1 MKLIVEIISDVICPW
16 CFIGKRRFERALRL
30 LPEGVETEV
39 HWRPFELNPDMPA
52 EGIDR
57 KSYRSR
63 KFGSWERSQALD
75 RQMAQVGAEEG
86 IRFAFDR
93 MLCTPNTREAHRL
106 IWLAAQQGVQSAVVE
121 ALFHAY
127 FEEALNV
134 GDRGVLARVASGA
147 GMDVHE
153 FLESDRG
160 AAEVLAEELHARRMG
175 VDGVPFFLLGG
186 AIPVSGAQ
194 PPESLAAAMS
204 AALSGALNSAAGS

>member
-1 MKLIVEIISDVICPW
+1 MKLAVEIVSDVICPW

-39 HWRPFELNPDMPA
+39 RWRPFELNPDMPA
-52 EGIDR
+52 AGIDR
-57 KSYRSR
+57 KAYRSR

-75 RQMAQVGAEEG
+75 RQLAQVGAEEG

-93 MLCTPNTREAHRL
+93 MLCTPNTLEAHRL
-106 IWLAAQQGVQSAVVE
+106 IWLASKQGVQGSVVE

-127 FEEALNV
+127 FEDALNV
-134 GDRGVLARVASGA
+134 GDRDVLTRVASAA
-147 GMDVHE
+147 GMDVQE

-160 AAEVLAEELHARRMG
+160 GDDVLAEELRARRMG
-175 VDGVPFFLLGG
+175 VDGVPFFLIGG
-186 AIPVSGAQ
+186 SIPVSGAQ

-204 AALSGALNSAAGS
+204 AALNSAAGS

>member
-1 MKLIVEIISDVICPW
+1 MNLTVEIISDVICPW

-52 EGIDR
+52 AGIDR

-63 KFGSWERSQALD
+63 KFGSWEQAQALD
-75 RQMAQVGAEEG
+75 AQMSQVGAEEG
-86 IRFAFDR
+86 IRFAFER
-93 MLCTPNTREAHRL
+93 MATTPNTLEAHRL
-106 IWLAAQQGVQSAVVE
+106 IWLAGEQGVQSAVVE

-127 FEEALNV
+127 FEAALNV
-134 GDRGVLARVASGA
+134 GDCGVLTAVATNA
-147 GMDVHE
+147 GMDVRE

-160 AAEVLAEELHARRMG
+160 RDAVDAEELTARRVG
-175 VDGVPFFLLGG
+175 VSGVPFFLMGG

-194 PPESLAAAMS
+194 APEALAAAMFT
-204 AALSGALNSAAGS
+204 ALNSAAAS

>member
-1 MKLIVEIISDVICPW
+1 MKLTVEIISDVICPW
-16 CFIGKRRFERALRL
+16 CFVGKRRFERALRL
-30 LPEGVETEV
+30 LPEDIETEV

-52 EGIDR
+52 AGIDR

-75 RQMAQVGAEEG
+75 AQMAQVGAEEG

-93 MLCTPNTREAHRL
+93 MLVTPNTLEAHRL
-106 IWLAAQQGVQSAVVE
+106 IWLAGKQGIQSAIVE

-134 GDRGVLARVASGA
+134 GDRDMLTRVASGA
-147 GMDVHE
+147 GMDVRE

-160 AAEVLAEELHARRMG
+160 RDEVAAEEHRAPANGCRRSSLLS
-175 VDGVPFFLLGG
+175 DGWSNSRFRR
-186 AIPVSGAQ
+186 Q

-204 AALSGALNSAAGS
+204 TALNSAARS